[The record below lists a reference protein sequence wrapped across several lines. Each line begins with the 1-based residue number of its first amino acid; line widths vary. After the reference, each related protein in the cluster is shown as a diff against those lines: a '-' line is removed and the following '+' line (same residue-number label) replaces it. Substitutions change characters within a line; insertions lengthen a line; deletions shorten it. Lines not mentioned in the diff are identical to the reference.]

1 MQKNK
6 VLLVE
11 DDNLLRIGLKSMI
24 SMQGEYEVESD
35 VATGKEALQYFSKN
49 HPDIVLLDLRL
60 PDMPGTEVLR
70 KIREIDLKTKIIV
83 LTSCNNNE
91 MLYES
96 LEHGSNAYVLK
107 GESPEELLLAIKYA
121 LKDDIFISPKL
132 AKNIVKDYLFAT
144 RQRKNSPKLHDLTN
158 REIQIVKLIFDGKK
172 SRDIANM
179 LSISIK
185 TVDKHRSNILQKVGV
200 HSFNELRQRGAYFLN
215 LPNDN

>member
-1 MQKNK
+1 MLKNK

-24 SMQGEYEVESD
+24 SLQGEYEVDSD
-35 VATGKEALQYFSKN
+35 VATGKEALQYFITH

-60 PDMPGTEVLR
+60 PDMPGTEVLK
-70 KIREIDLKTKIIV
+70 KIREIDQKTKIII

-96 LEHGSNAYVLK
+96 LEHGSNAYILK
-107 GESPEELLLAIKYA
+107 GENPEELLLAIKYA

-132 AKNIVKDYLFAT
+132 AKTIVKDYLFAT

-158 REIQIVKLIFDGKK
+158 REIQIVKLIFNGKK

-215 LPNDN
+215 LPSDN

>member
-11 DDNLLRIGLKSMI
+11 DDNLLRMGLKSLI
-24 SMQGEYEVESD
+24 SLQGDYVVGSD
-35 VATGKEALQYFSKN
+35 VATGKEAILSFSQN
-49 HPDIVLLDLRL
+49 PSDIVLLDLRL

-70 KIREIDLKTKIIV
+70 KIREIDKKAKIVI
-83 LTSCNNNE
+83 LTSCNNND

-96 LEHGSNAYVLK
+96 LEHGTNAYVLK
-107 GESPEELLLAIKYA
+107 GENPEELLLAIKYA

-144 RQRKNSPKLHDLTN
+144 RQRKSSPKLHDLTN
-158 REIQIVKLIFDGKK
+158 RELQIVEMIFDGKK
-172 SRDIANM
+172 SREIAQM

-185 TVDKHRSNILQKVGV
+185 TVDKHRSNILQKLGV

-215 LPNDN
+215 LPHSN